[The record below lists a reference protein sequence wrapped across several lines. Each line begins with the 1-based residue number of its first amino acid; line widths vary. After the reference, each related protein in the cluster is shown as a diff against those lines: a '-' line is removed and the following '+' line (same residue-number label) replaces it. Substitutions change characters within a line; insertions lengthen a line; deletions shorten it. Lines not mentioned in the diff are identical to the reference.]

1 MNVLY
6 LTFFIRPINLFNHL
20 SAPTVSMA
28 VNIIQVILGSLLV
41 LFLPGWTMINL
52 MFPRKGELDEEFD
65 HLYRATLGM
74 AMSIAVVILVGFV
87 LANPGLGYAPHPDPD
102 IDDDGSSND
111 EDADVD
117 GDGVPNDEEQL
128 FLLQPVQDYDKYLAK
143 GAVAANLSAAFET
156 NGHTLTD
163 AARMVPF
170 DETIWRINDGNFRY
184 HIENTSTELT
194 VTGED
199 RDDDNDGIIDADDDS
214 PQAEVK
220 GYFQF
225 RYIVPTLISI
235 TALFFVGG
243 WWRGAYPWLG
253 RLHPNL
259 ARAPPGVSLPAE
271 EEVADVVI
279 PEQLIRIHGLKTE
292 RRRVKEKLKLTERKM
307 KAATGSMKAY
317 YTRQQKVLVEDLADI
332 DGQLA
337 DLESGAARPVQ
348 EALDQGTS
356 EVDPEPR
363 SEPEP
368 ELDLEPDREPDH
380 GTEPEA
386 GDTKGDTMHE
396 DDTPHEPEPAEA
408 MPTAEEAEPA
418 RPDDLES

>member
-1 MNVLY
+1 M
-6 LTFFIRPINLFNHL
+6 T
-20 SAPTVSMA
+20 

-65 HLYRATLGM
+65 NLYRATLGM

-102 IDDDGSSND
+102 IDGDGASND
-111 EDADVD
+111 EDDDVD
-117 GDGVPNDEEQL
+117 GDGLPNEEDGL
-128 FLLQPVQDYDKYLAK
+128 FLLQPVQDYDQYLKK
-143 GAVAANLSAAFET
+143 GAIEANLSAAFET
-156 NGHTLTD
+156 NGYTLSE

-170 DETIWRINDGNFRY
+170 DENIWRINDGNHRY
-184 HIENTSTELT
+184 QIRNTSTELSI
-194 VTGED
+194 TGED
-199 RDDDNDGIIDADDDS
+199 RDDDNDGIVDAEDDT

-235 TALFFVGG
+235 TALFFIGG
-243 WWRGAYPWLG
+243 WWRGAYPWMG
-253 RLHPNL
+253 RFHVKL
-259 ARAPPGVSLPAE
+259 ARAPPSVSLPAE

-292 RRRVKEKLKLTERKM
+292 RQRVKDKLKLTERKM
-307 KAATGSMKAY
+307 KAASGSMKAY

-337 DLESGAARPVQ
+337 DLESGAAQMGQ
-348 EALDQGTS
+348 EPPEEPPEEGS
-356 EVDPEPR
+356 EGEPEAEPEPATVP
-363 SEPEP
+363 EPEP
-368 ELDLEPDREPDH
+368 ELDEGSKVDESGTDEPL
-380 GTEPEA
+380 
-386 GDTKGDTMHE
+386 
-396 DDTPHEPEPAEA
+396 PAD
-408 MPTAEEAEPA
+408 EAEPA
-418 RPDDLES
+418 SPAEPES

>member
-1 MNVLY
+1 
-6 LTFFIRPINLFNHL
+6 
-20 SAPTVSMA
+20 MA
-28 VNIIQVILGSLLV
+28 VNIIQVVLGSLLV

-65 HLYRATLGM
+65 NLYRATLGM

-111 EDADVD
+111 EDDDVD
-117 GDGVPNDEEQL
+117 GDGLPNEEEEL
-128 FLLQPVQDYDKYLAK
+128 FLLQPVQDYDEYLKK
-143 GAVAANLSAAFET
+143 GAIDSNLSAAFEAE
-156 NGHTLTD
+156 GYTLTGS
-163 AARMVPF
+163 ARMVPF
-170 DETIWRINDGNFRY
+170 EDAKWRINDGNHRY
-184 HIENTSTELT
+184 HIENTTTELT
-194 VTGED
+194 ITGED
-199 RDDDNDGIIDADDDS
+199 RDDDNDGIIDAEDDS

-235 TALFFVGG
+235 TALFFIGG

-253 RLHPNL
+253 RFHPRL

-271 EEVADVVI
+271 EEVADTVI

-307 KAATGSMKAY
+307 KAATGSMRAY

-337 DLESGAARPVQ
+337 DLESGAARIEREGPGIT
-348 EALDQGTS
+348 EAEPGPESEAGDGSATGPGTGQ
-356 EVDPEPR
+356 
-363 SEPEP
+363 
-368 ELDLEPDREPDH
+368 REPD
-380 GTEPEA
+380 EVANDIDEA
-386 GDTKGDTMHE
+386 DEANEADKSDKA
-396 DDTPHEPEPAEA
+396 DSASPAQ
-408 MPTAEEAEPA
+408 EAEPA
-418 RPDDLES
+418 RPDRPES